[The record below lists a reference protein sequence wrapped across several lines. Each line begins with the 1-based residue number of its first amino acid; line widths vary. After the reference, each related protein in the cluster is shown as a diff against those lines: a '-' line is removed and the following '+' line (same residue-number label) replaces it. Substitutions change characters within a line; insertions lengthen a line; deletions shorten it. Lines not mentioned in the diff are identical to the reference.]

1 MQIDHVQEIPFR
13 SKEVSWLAFNSRV
26 LQEAADETV
35 PLIERLKFLGIYSSN
50 LDEFFRV
57 RVATLKRLALL
68 GKDYKQLT
76 LPDPRRTLKQI
87 KSIVRSE
94 MLKFDQIY
102 DSIFQGLAKN
112 GIMMVDESHVPDALR
127 PWLENYFHREVRPRI
142 MPNMIKGYSRLS
154 ELRDHP
160 MYLAVRLSQHE
171 HPDRIAYSLIEI
183 PSSELPRFVVLP
195 EHKGKTWV
203 MFLDDIIRF
212 GLGTLFSGVPYD
224 TFEAWA
230 VKFTR
235 DAEMEFDD
243 DFTESLHDKISD
255 GLKARELGMAVRM
268 NYDKALPT
276 EFLKLLLGK
285 LKLKEEDT
293 LFPGARYHNRKDLMK
308 FPKLGARDLRFQ
320 EDEIHAHPKL
330 RKEGKSILKAIQKH
344 DVLLH
349 LPYHSFNTFLDLL
362 REASIDPLVQSIKMT
377 QYRVAR
383 HSCVAKALMN
393 AVRNG
398 KSVTVLV
405 EPRARFDEK
414 NNIEWANQ
422 YQEAGV
428 KVILG
433 IPMLKVHAKIC
444 LITRSEGG
452 HDTYY
457 SVVGTGN
464 FNEDTSTLYT
474 DHMLMTSDQGI
485 GRDLA
490 QIFRFFTN
498 TYQPP
503 KLEHLVASPFHL
515 RHSIK
520 LWIQNEIVNA
530 QKGLAA
536 EIFIKINNLSDVEI
550 VELLYKAGKAG
561 VKVRLI
567 CRSMFSVIT
576 GDSRHASNIQ
586 AIGIVDRY
594 LEHSRIFQ
602 FANGG
607 HPRIFLSSADFLPRN
622 FDSRFEVICPILD
635 PALVAELQ
643 TYMEVQWNDNQKAR
657 VLDRGLLNHYAKG
670 NADRSVRSQSLI
682 RSWLKER
689 VTQGETEDE
698 PPSTVEFLAQLGLSG
713 KVLKLK
719 PSKKKG
725 KEKAKDKDKDKEKD
739 NGHEKVK
746 PKQKKVSKKK
756 VKPGKS

>member
-1 MQIDHVQEIPFR
+1 MQIDHVQDLPFR

-26 LQEAADETV
+26 LQEAADDSV
-35 PLIERLKFLGIYSSN
+35 PLLERLKFLGIYSSN

-57 RVATLKRLALL
+57 RVATLKRLTLL
-68 GKDYKQLT
+68 GKDYKQLN

-87 KSIVRSE
+87 KSIVGNE
-94 MLKFDQIY
+94 MHKFDQIY
-102 DSIFQGLAKN
+102 AAIFKGLERKN
-112 GIMMVDESHVPDALR
+112 ILMVDETQVPEALQ
-127 PWLENYFHREVRPRI
+127 PWLTQYFHTTVRPRI

-154 ELRDHP
+154 ELRDRP
-160 MYLAVRLSQHE
+160 MYLAVRLSQRE
-171 HPDRIAYSLIEI
+171 HPDRVAYSLIDI
-183 PSSELPRFVVLP
+183 PTSELPRFVVLP
-195 EHKGKTWV
+195 EHKGKRLV

-212 GLGTLFSGVPYD
+212 GLDTIFSGVPYD

-255 GLKARELGMAVRM
+255 GLKARETGMAVRM
-268 NYDKALPT
+268 NYDKRLPA

-308 FPKLGARDLRFQ
+308 FPSLGGSELVFSEADV
-320 EDEIHAHPKL
+320 IPHPRL
-330 RKEGKSILKAIQKH
+330 RKRGKSMLKLLQKH
-344 DVLLH
+344 DILLH
-349 LPYHSFNTFLDLL
+349 LPYHSFGNFLDLL
-362 REASIDPLVQSIKMT
+362 REASIDPLVQSIQMT

-398 KSVTVLV
+398 KSVTVMV

-414 NNIEWANQ
+414 NNIEWASL

-433 IPMLKVHAKIC
+433 IPKLKVHAKIC

-457 SVVGTGN
+457 SAVATGN

-474 DHMLMTSDQGI
+474 DHLLMTSDQGI
-485 GRDLA
+485 GRDLV

-503 KLEHLVASPFHL
+503 KLEYLVASPFNL
-515 RHSIK
+515 RHTIRF
-520 LWIQNEIVNA
+520 WIENEIVNA
-530 QKGLAA
+530 GRGLPA
-536 EIFIKINNLSDVEI
+536 EIFIKINNLSDVET
-550 VELLYKAGKAG
+550 VELIYKAAKAG
-561 VKVRLI
+561 VKVRII

-576 GDSRHASNIQ
+576 GEIHRPSNIR

-602 FANGG
+602 FCNAGK
-607 HPRIFLSSADFLPRN
+607 PKVFLSSADFLPRN
-622 FDSRFEVICPILD
+622 FDSRFEIICPIYNSSLIEE
-635 PALVAELQ
+635 LRIYLELQ
-643 TYMEVQWNDNQKAR
+643 WSDNRKAR
-657 VLDRGLLNHYAKG
+657 ILDRELLNHYSKG
-670 NADRSVRSQSLI
+670 GGPKRRVRSQAAIQTWMQDRWQEDDSEEMLMALAELQASSL
-682 RSWLKER
+682 SVVSEPWEPAGGKSKE
-689 VTQGETEDE
+689 
-698 PPSTVEFLAQLGLSG
+698 P
-713 KVLKLK
+713 
-719 PSKKKG
+719 
-725 KEKAKDKDKDKEKD
+725 
-739 NGHEKVK
+739 
-746 PKQKKVSKKK
+746 KKVAKKHLGASKTGPKRIKK
-756 VKPGKS
+756 RVKKR